1 VAVVDRAIIVIW
13 RCVSIRAK
21 LLKERAR
28 LRASGWLTMGEV
40 SSAAVTVQ
48 ASSLAVGLASM
59 GGTVLPVTVGGAS
72 PDQSLCGDIAST
84 GLLARLSLGIV
95 DGKIGVGTET
105 VDLIGLA

>member
-1 VAVVDRAIIVIW
+1 
-13 RCVSIRAK
+13 
-21 LLKERAR
+21 
-28 LRASGWLTMGEV
+28 
-40 SSAAVTVQ
+40 
-48 ASSLAVGLASM
+48 M

-72 PDQSLCGDIAST
+72 LDQSLCGDIAST